1 MYLYETFSWYTLV
14 HEVHAEVVVSLSLAE
29 DLMLQPEEKLH
40 LSDIGSKHFLIHG
53 SQQAKL

>member
-1 MYLYETFSWYTLV
+1 MLV
-14 HEVHAEVVVSLSLAE
+14 HEVHAEALVSVSVAE
-29 DLMLQPEEKLH
+29 DLMLHPEEKLH

>member
-1 MYLYETFSWYTLV
+1 MHLYKTFAWYTVV
-14 HEVHAEVVVSLSLAE
+14 HEAHAEALVSVSVAE

>member
-1 MYLYETFSWYTLV
+1 MSVF
-14 HEVHAEVVVSLSLAE
+14 LAE

-40 LSDIGSKHFLIHG
+40 LSDIGSKHFLIHE